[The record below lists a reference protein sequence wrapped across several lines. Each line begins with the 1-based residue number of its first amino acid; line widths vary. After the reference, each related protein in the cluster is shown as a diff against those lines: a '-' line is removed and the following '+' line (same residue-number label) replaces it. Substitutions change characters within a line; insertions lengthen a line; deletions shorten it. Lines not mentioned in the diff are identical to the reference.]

1 MDTTMNNEYTP
12 ETTVGE
18 MRKRYGRHFA
28 EGHEDQETLGKV
40 LALAGTDSLEEY
52 LRRLP
57 KSA

>member
-1 MDTTMNNEYTP
+1 MDTTMDSNYTP

-40 LALAGTDSLEEY
+40 LALAGADSLEEY
-52 LRRLP
+52 LQRLR